1 MRIIWKKKKTQD
13 GHNQRGG
20 EAAQRLGEGEW
31 GDDQSGLED
40 LGGVAVDGANGQGM
54 VALGKILLGHGR
66 AVGVV

>member
-1 MRIIWKKKKTQD
+1 D
-13 GHNQRGG
+13 GHNNGGG
-20 EAAQRLGEGEW
+20 EAAQRLGEWEW

-40 LGGVAVDGANGQGM
+40 LGGVAGHGTNGQGM